1 MKNLFNKIIYTTEIK
16 DRFLIFVYFLFP
28 FLLCMSIFLTDFL
41 ASVVGLIMIYIFT
54 SKINFNNLIKPINKE
69 IYFLFFF
76 FITILLA
83 LIFSNDFKNS
93 FLPSFFY
100 FRYILFAIGL
110 YYLLNKYNF
119 MNEIL
124 LISLIACFTLI
135 ILDSALQYFTLHNL
149 FNYTLPNIKAVL
161 KGGAIAAET
170 LKYVT
175 SFFDQEKKV
184 GSFIIRLLPF
194 LIALIFLNDY
204 LKKIKLDLMIILLS
218 GIVIFFSSERTAL
231 FLYLIFLFFYF
242 FTISNKKY
250 FLIIMFLFLSIM
262 FTANPKFLNKYV
274 FGTFS
279 QLGITSIQEN
289 NLFIDKKKRTIYYY
303 SEEHENL
310 SYTGLRIFADNV
322 LTGSGVKSFYSTCIS
337 LLKKTNQD
345 LLSPHMFGR
354 NKLVCS
360 THPHNTYIQL
370 LSDVGI
376 FGFILIF
383 FIFINILFDNFKII
397 FLNRFNDNPYIS
409 SYYILNIGIILNL
422 MPLVPSGSFF
432 NNWVCY
438 MIFYP
443 MGYWLFLRNKAII

>member
-1 MKNLFNKIIYTTEIK
+1 
-16 DRFLIFVYFLFP
+16 
-28 FLLCMSIFLTDFL
+28 
-41 ASVVGLIMIYIFT
+41 
-54 SKINFNNLIKPINKE
+54 
-69 IYFLFFF
+69 
-76 FITILLA
+76 
-83 LIFSNDFKNS
+83 
-93 FLPSFFY
+93 
-100 FRYILFAIGL
+100 
-110 YYLLNKYNF
+110 
-119 MNEIL
+119 
-124 LISLIACFTLI
+124 
-135 ILDSALQYFTLHNL
+135 
-149 FNYTLPNIKAVL
+149 
-161 KGGAIAAET
+161 
-170 LKYVT
+170 
-175 SFFDQEKKV
+175 
-184 GSFIIRLLPF
+184 
-194 LIALIFLNDY
+194 
-204 LKKIKLDLMIILLS
+204 
-218 GIVIFFSSERTAL
+218 
-231 FLYLIFLFFYF
+231 
-242 FTISNKKY
+242 
-250 FLIIMFLFLSIM
+250 MFLFLSIM

-383 FIFINILFDNFKII
+383 FIFLNILFDNFKI
-397 FLNRFNDNPYIS
+397 
-409 SYYILNIGIILNL
+409 IGIILNL